1 MIRVLFLTVILLFSF
16 ADADVNVKPVELV
29 LSGTVISDNQ
39 KVLASRNMGYLKK
52 MNVNEGDEVKKGE
65 LLYEIDPTE
74 INAQK
79 EMHRNQLDNILKNL
93 ERYERLFK
101 KGMVSKYDLENMRLA
116 AQNQKEMLRIAE
128 AQDEYLKVHAPN
140 DGIIISKNM
149 NEGEMVNP
157 GMPVLVLTDLTDIK
171 IVIEISEND
180 LKNIKKGDKV
190 KVSIPSVELN
200 TEGEISSIIPASNP
214 MTHKFKAKIKFDKVG
229 KDVYPGMFAR
239 VILEL

>member
-1 MIRVLFLTVILLFSF
+1 MIRVLFFAFVLLFSS
-16 ADADVNVKPVELV
+16 ANAVELI
-29 LSGTVISDNQ
+29 LSGTAVSDNQ

-52 MNVNEGDEVKKGE
+52 INVDEGDEVKKGE

-74 INAQK
+74 LNAQK
-79 EMHRNQLDNILKNL
+79 QMNRNQLDNVLKNL

-116 AQNQKEMLRIAE
+116 AENQKEMLRISE
-128 AQDEYLKVHAPN
+128 AQDAYLKVLAPN

-157 GMPVLVLTDLTDIK
+157 GMPVVVLTDLTDIK

-180 LKNIKKGDKV
+180 LKSIKKGDKV
-190 KVSIPSVELN
+190 KVEIPSIELN
-200 TEGEISSIIPASNP
+200 TVGEISSIIPASNP
-214 MTHKFKAKIKFDKVG
+214 MTHKFKAKIKFDKAG
-229 KDVYPGMFAR
+229 KNVYPGMFAR
-239 VILEL
+239 VTLEL

>member
-1 MIRVLFLTVILLFSF
+1 MIRVLIFTFLLLFSS
-16 ADADVNVKPVELV
+16 VNAVELV
-29 LSGTVISDNQ
+29 LSGTAISDNQ

-52 MNVNEGDEVKKGE
+52 MNVSEGDEVKKGD

-74 INAQK
+74 VNAQK
-79 EMHRNQLDNILKNL
+79 QMYRNQLNNILKNL

-116 AQNQKEMLRIAE
+116 AQNQREMLSIAE
-128 AQDEYLKVHAPN
+128 AQDAYLKVIAPN

-157 GMPVLVLTDLTDIK
+157 GMPVVILTDLTDIR
-171 IVIEISEND
+171 ILIEISEND

-190 KVSIPSVELN
+190 KVDIPSIELS

-214 MTHKFKAKIKFDKVG
+214 MTHKFKAKIKFDKAG
-229 KDVYPGMFAR
+229 KSVYPGMFAR
-239 VILEL
+239 VTLEL

>member
-1 MIRVLFLTVILLFSF
+1 MIRVLIFTFLLLFSS
-16 ADADVNVKPVELV
+16 VNAVELV
-29 LSGTVISDNQ
+29 LSGTAISDNQ

-52 MNVNEGDEVKKGE
+52 MNVSEGDEVKKGD

-74 INAQK
+74 VNAQK
-79 EMHRNQLDNILKNL
+79 QMYRNQLNNILKNL

-116 AQNQKEMLRIAE
+116 AQNQREMLSIAE
-128 AQDEYLKVHAPN
+128 AQDAYLKVIAPN

-157 GMPVLVLTDLTDIK
+157 GMPVVILTDLTDIR
-171 IVIEISEND
+171 ILIEISEND

-190 KVSIPSVELN
+190 KVDIPSIELN

-214 MTHKFKAKIKFDKVG
+214 MTHKFKAKIKFDKAG
-229 KDVYPGMFAR
+229 KNVYPGMFAR
-239 VILEL
+239 VTLEL